1 LRGNA
6 QWRGGGLR
14 TRKRGLC
21 NGQKRNKKRRKKNIT
36 LLACLQMQAMA
47 VVGVGAKGKRQWQ
60 CGGLPAPR
68 WGCNHP
74 FCVGCGGGP
83 HGVVA
88 GVVAAP

>member
-1 LRGNA
+1 
-6 QWRGGGLR
+6 
-14 TRKRGLC
+14 
-21 NGQKRNKKRRKKNIT
+21 
-36 LLACLQMQAMA
+36 MQAMA

>member
-1 LRGNA
+1 
-6 QWRGGGLR
+6 
-14 TRKRGLC
+14 
-21 NGQKRNKKRRKKNIT
+21 
-36 LLACLQMQAMA
+36 MQAMA

-88 GVVAAP
+88 GVVAAPQRRAVKEEKKIISG